1 MNSRIQVISIRPA
14 AEESEVAVITTAL
27 SAMWPHPTKR
37 SHIQRDSSWRFSGRA
52 NRGRVVRAVE
62 I

>member
-14 AEESEVAVITTAL
+14 AEEYEIAVITTAL
-27 SAMWPHPTKR
+27 SAIWPHPTKR
-37 SHIQRDSSWRFSGRA
+37 SHVQRDSSWRFSGRA
-52 NRGRVVRAVE
+52 DRGRVVRAAK